1 MHVSRL
7 TRTCFHRQ
15 VFWQQGNRHLVNCFV
30 VSNVYIRLYAFGRD
44 AVYCSSAVNIHKF
57 PVLFVKF
64 ILGAS
69 SDQARH
75 VGFDPSIFWKNGARY
90 IKILDNEL
98 NKPSI
103 YRLVKSM
110 PIFDDSAIRGRGTCV
125 WLAQKGEEQFIIK
138 DAWRPVYSA
147 AEWRFM
153 KDVEGLDGVGQ
164 MLSFQDNVAKISTVR
179 GLDVENL
186 PLDLKE
192 VFTDRVLSRLL
203 LVRYSDSIKRFK
215 SRSHLLYA
223 FRDAI
228 CGEDIYVA
236 FA

>member
-1 MHVSRL
+1 M
-7 TRTCFHRQ
+7 
-15 VFWQQGNRHLVNCFV
+15 
-30 VSNVYIRLYAFGRD
+30 
-44 AVYCSSAVNIHKF
+44 
-57 PVLFVKF
+57 
-64 ILGAS
+64 
-69 SDQARH
+69 
-75 VGFDPSIFWKNGARY
+75 
-90 IKILDNEL
+90 
-98 NKPSI
+98 
-103 YRLVKSM
+103 
-110 PIFDDSAIRGRGTCV
+110 
-125 WLAQKGEEQFIIK
+125 IK

-164 MLSFQDNVAKISTVR
+164 MLSFQYNVAKISTVR